1 MESVLAILQS
11 RTNSSRLPGKALL
24 PIANMPSAVLAAKRA
39 ANQGH
44 AVVLATSDQASDEI
58 LSRTATDAGIK
69 VFRGDRDNVRA
80 RFLAAAKDLEDDH
93 IIIRLTADNMLPDGG
108 LLTETLKRFGE
119 SKLPYLNSE
128 QIWQQPPHGLICEI
142 FYLGA
147 LREAAAKVDTPHN
160 REHVTTALREV
171 PVALTP
177 AKIFTPEESA
187 LRVTMDTY
195 EDFQRMSQLFM
206 DIPNPE
212 TISWRDLLKRLRE
225 MPAIDEQ
232 TGER

>member
-1 MESVLAILQS
+1 MKNVLVILQS

-44 AVVLATSDQASDEI
+44 DVVLATSDQSSDEI
-58 LSRTATDAGIK
+58 LARTATRAGIR
-69 VFRGDRDNVRA
+69 VFRGSRDNVRA
-80 RFLAAAKDLEDDH
+80 RFLAAAKEFKDDH

-108 LLTETLKRFGE
+108 LLTETLRHFAE
-119 SKLPYLNSE
+119 SKLLYLNSE
-128 QIWQQPPHGLICEI
+128 QIWHQPPHGLICEI

-171 PVALTP
+171 PVAVTP
-177 AKIFTPEESA
+177 QKKFTPEESA

-206 DIPNPE
+206 DVPNPE
-212 TISWRDLLKRLRE
+212 TISWQELMKRLAA
-225 MPAIDEQ
+225 MPALRSEA
-232 TGER
+232 

>member
-1 MESVLAILQS
+1 MKNVLAILQS

-44 AVVLATSDQASDEI
+44 DVVLATSDQASDEI
-58 LSRTATDAGIK
+58 LARAASSAGIK
-69 VFRGDRDNVRA
+69 VFRGSRDNVRA
-80 RFLAAAKDLEDDH
+80 RFLAAAKDHKDDH

-108 LLTETLKRFGE
+108 LLTETLQKFTE

-128 QIWQQPPHGLICEI
+128 QIWHQPPHGLICEI

-147 LREAAAKVDTPHN
+147 LRDAAAKVDTPHN
-160 REHVTTALREV
+160 REHVTTALREI
-171 PVALTP
+171 PVTINP
-177 AKIFTPEESA
+177 EKIFTSEESA

-195 EDFQRMSQLFM
+195 EDFQTMSQLFM
-206 DIPNPE
+206 DIPDPE
-212 TISWRDLLKRLRE
+212 TISWRNLIKRLGV
-225 MPAIDEQ
+225 MPQ
-232 TGER
+232 S

>member
-1 MESVLAILQS
+1 MKNVLAILQS

-24 PIANMPSAVLAAKRA
+24 PVANMPSAILAAKWA

-44 AVVLATSDQASDEI
+44 DVVLATSDQASDEI
-58 LSRTATDAGIK
+58 LARTAISAGIK

-80 RFLAAAKDLEDDH
+80 RFLAVAKDLKDDH
-93 IIIRLTADNMLPDGG
+93 VIIRLTADNMLPDGG
-108 LLTETLKRFGE
+108 LLTETLKRFTE
-119 SKLPYLNSE
+119 SKLPYVNSE
-128 QIWQQPPHGLICEI
+128 QIWHQPPHGLICEI

-147 LREAAAKVDTPHN
+147 LRDATAKVDTPHN

-171 PVALTP
+171 PVTIDQE
-177 AKIFTPEESA
+177 KIFTPEESA

-195 EDFQRMSQLFM
+195 EDFQRMSRLFM

-212 TISWRDLLKRLRE
+212 AISWRELIKRLMA
-225 MPAIDEQ
+225 MPIL
-232 TGER
+232 